1 MGEES
6 ESFQARGALLEC
18 FMCFSEF
25 KDDLKVLIT
34 EGYAKVT
41 GPETCEW
48 LKSKTS
54 LAEYFKWAFGN
65 THWVP
70 GGFWAPIEKTFGI
83 KRHSL
88 RKLAGHNA
96 NDLKPEE
103 SRDFMKI
110 KPLLQQLRK
119 KEEHNQTTQRLFRY
133 IKYLVN
139 VEVEDEK
146 PEEME
151 KVLLK
156 IYKLFTKNVDKNVQK
171 FR

>member
-1 MGEES
+1 MS
-6 ESFQARGALLEC
+6 ELSEGFQARGALLEC

-25 KDDLKVLIT
+25 KDDLKAFIS
-34 EGYAKVT
+34 EGYVKVT

-70 GGFWAPIEKTFGI
+70 GGFWAPIENTFGI

-88 RKLAGHNA
+88 RRLAGKNA
-96 NDLKPEE
+96 NALKKDL
-103 SRDFMKI
+103 SRDFRKI
-110 KPLLQQLRK
+110 KPILQKLRK
-119 KEEHNQTTQRLFRY
+119 EEEHKQTTQRLFRY
-133 IKYLVN
+133 IKNLIN
-139 VEVEDEK
+139 VEAEEEK
-146 PEEME
+146 PEQIE

-156 IYKLFTKNVDKNVQK
+156 IHNLFAQNVDKNVQK
-171 FR
+171 IR